1 METNM
6 DLRKVLRHMTWL
18 QDAEGENRPTQVP
31 VLKKKHI
38 YELYT
43 ACSSDA
49 AGAEKI
55 AGLKDLLHACVK
67 EIYPLPEW
75 IGKDFIYQVASR
87 CLTNEGKA
95 EWFDLKATLIFCRK
109 YEMDRPPWYQACP
122 KEGCNKKV
130 NQMHDD
136 QYQCE
141 KCNATYPE
149 CTLSG

>member
-1 METNM
+1 M

-49 AGAEKI
+49 AGAEKS

-75 IGKDFIYQVASR
+75 IGKDFIYQKKRSASKNSEGSEQSDA
-87 CLTNEGKA
+87 TVQKDIFNEEKAGNPEDDEKSRSVEKNENGGKRPRNI
-95 EWFDLKATLIFCRK
+95 FDHGENLGEDEEIG
-109 YEMDRPPWYQACP
+109 E
-122 KEGCNKKV
+122 N
-130 NQMHDD
+130 
-136 QYQCE
+136 
-141 KCNATYPE
+141 
-149 CTLSG
+149 